1 MPNELLGWSA
11 INEIGEAR
19 YWSDPDTPPKCP
31 ECNAEMEP
39 PAKCCGWYVRE
50 VYETDLVSSYAEG
63 GESASKKSNPE
74 KKRKTRNLSRTKSP
88 SRSSRRRE
96 ARPKAKPPRSRKTS
110 ATGRASI
117 TGRSQVDGRKRSPTP
132 GKQRRSETTSLPPS
146 TTRRRSSSV
155 RRSTSGR
162 NR

>member
-50 VYETDLVSSYAEG
+50 VYESDMVVSQVEG
-63 GESASKKSNPE
+63 GESASEKSNPE
-74 KKRKTRNLSRTKSP
+74 KKQKTRNLSRTKSP

-110 ATGRASI
+110 VSGLVLTTGRLPA
-117 TGRSQVDGRKRSPTP
+117 DGRKQSPTP
-132 GKQRRSETTSLPPS
+132 GKRRRSETTSLPQS